1 MGNWGKDS
9 QNKENV
15 GQMRKSVCV
24 NMIRRLLY
32 TNLKL
37 GMHQKYESKNSL
49 PALAILY
56 PLLLQ
61 WHKILSD
68 KALRKIL
75 NWIIPFGWKC
85 QLRVMY

>member
-1 MGNWGKDS
+1 MI
-9 QNKENV
+9 
-15 GQMRKSVCV
+15 
-24 NMIRRLLY
+24 MIRRLLY

-37 GMHQKYESKNSL
+37 GMHQKFESKNSL

-61 WHKILSD
+61 WHKILSE

-75 NWIIPFGWKC
+75 NWIIPFWLEVSIKGNVLTFTVDKANA
-85 QLRVMY
+85 RDMK